1 MTESDPTMDAAASA
15 AQMAENWQ
23 RIAERSQTVMQSF
36 IERNA
41 AAPAHLGDSTNMFN
55 AFMAMT
61 SQMMSDPAKMVQSQM
76 DLWQSQMKLWQHATE
91 RLIGSNGDSEP
102 VAEPKADD
110 RRFRDPAWQENAVF
124 DYIKQSY
131 LLTSQWM
138 QDTVQDVDGLDAKTA
153 KKVSFYT
160 RQFADALAPTN
171 FAMTN
176 PEVLRETVDS
186 KGENLVRGLDN
197 LLRDLERG
205 EGELKIT
212 MTDMDAFEVG
222 KDVAASPGQVIFRND
237 MMELIQYA
245 PSTETVHTQPLLMV
259 PPWINKFYILDLRPK
274 NSLVKWAT
282 DQGYTVFMISWV
294 NPDDR
299 LAEKSFADYM
309 LEGPVAALDAIEQAT
324 GEREVVTLALCL
336 GGTLLACT
344 LAYLASIGD
353 DRIKSATFMASLVDF
368 SDPGELG
375 VFIDQEQIESL
386 EKRMQ
391 EKGGVLD
398 ASAMSNTFNMLRA
411 NDLIWSFVVNNYLLG
426 KDPFPF
432 DLLYWN
438 ADSTRMPARMHS
450 FYLRNMYQ
458 NNSLREPGGIEL
470 AGQKLDLGK
479 VTTPVYILATKE
491 DHIAPW
497 QSCYAATQ
505 LYGGPVHFV
514 LGGSGH
520 IAGITNSP
528 ASAKYPYW
536 TNSRK
541 PKTPEAWL
549 KAAKEHDGS
558 WWIDWQ
564 KWQARHA
571 GKQVPARSPG
581 DGKLKPIMP
590 APGAYVMEKAK

>member
-1 MTESDPTMDAAASA
+1 MNHTETTEKAAELAK
-15 AQMAENWQ
+15 NWQ
-23 RIAERSQTVMQSF
+23 RIAERSQSVMQAF
-36 IERNA
+36 LDRNA
-41 AAPAHLGDSTNMFN
+41 QGPAQLGDPTNMFG

-61 SQMMSDPAKMVQSQM
+61 SQMMSDPAKLMQDQM
-76 DLWQSQMKLWQHATE
+76 NLWQSHMKLWQQTTGRMLGHGGQADPIAAPTT
-91 RLIGSNGDSEP
+91 
-102 VAEPKADD
+102 DD
-110 RRFRDPAWQENAVF
+110 RRFRDPAWQENALF

-131 LLTSQWM
+131 LLTAQWM
-138 QDTVQDVDGLDAKTA
+138 QDTVQEVEGLDKKTA

-171 FAMTN
+171 FLMTN
-176 PEVLRETVDS
+176 PEVLRETIES

-197 LLRDLERG
+197 LLRDMERG
-205 EGELKIT
+205 DGELKIT

-222 KDVAASPGQVIFRND
+222 KDVAASPGEVVFRND

-245 PSTETVHTQPLLMV
+245 PSTKNVHKRPLLMV

-294 NPDDR
+294 NPDEK
-299 LAEKSFADYM
+299 LAEKSFDDYM
-309 LEGPVAALDAIEQAT
+309 LEGPVAALDAIEKAT
-324 GEREVVTLALCL
+324 GESEVVTLALCL

-344 LAYLASIGD
+344 LAYLAAIGD
-353 DRIKSATFMASLVDF
+353 KRVKSATFMASLVDF

-386 EKRMQ
+386 EERMQ

-438 ADSTRMPARMHS
+438 ADSTRMPAKMHS

-458 NNSLREPGGIEL
+458 ANALRESGGIEL

-479 VTTPVYILATKE
+479 IETPVYILATKE

-528 ASAKYPYW
+528 ASAKYPFW
-536 TNSRK
+536 TNSKK
-541 PKTPEAWL
+541 PKSPETWL
-549 KAAKEHDGS
+549 KNATEHDGS
-558 WWIDWQ
+558 WWEDWH
-564 KWQARHA
+564 KWQSRHA
-571 GKQVPARSPG
+571 GKKVPARAPG
-581 DGKLKPIMP
+581 DGKLKPIVP